1 VHVFGDVV
9 VFLDDDPKAAQARRR
24 RLDELAGAEYRSDAE
39 IFVGTPGQLADLL
52 LEWQAAG
59 LSGFRMR
66 PASLPHD
73 LIQIT
78 DNLIPELRRRGRF
91 RSAYESATL
100 RGLLG
105 LPRPADRY
113 AIA

>member
-1 VHVFGDVV
+1 
-9 VFLDDDPKAAQARRR
+9 
-24 RLDELAGAEYRSDAE
+24 
-39 IFVGTPGQLADLL
+39 
-52 LEWQAAG
+52 
-59 LSGFRMR
+59 MR